1 MTSSEIERTGTDFVR
16 ELVQRDID
24 EGTFGGRVQ
33 TRFPPEPNGYLHIG
47 HAKAI
52 TLDYELARE
61 FGGTCNLRFDDTNP
75 DTEDTSYVDGII
87 GECGGSMSCA
97 TCHVVVDPGW
107 SDRAGGA
114 SPFEEDMLDITEAG
128 RQPTSRL
135 SCQIRMSAALDGIV
149 VSVPQ
154 G

>member
-1 MTSSEIERTGTDFVR
+1 MKATWNLAD
-16 ELVQRDID
+16 
-24 EGTFGGRVQ
+24 GR
-33 TRFPPEPNGYLHIG
+33 
-47 HAKAI
+47 AI
-52 TLDYELARE
+52 TLDLSE
-61 FGGTCNLRFDDTNP
+61 GTSLMEAATQRGVP
-75 DTEDTSYVDGII
+75 GII

-107 SDRAGGA
+107 SDRAGGP